1 MNELSA
7 ASFSASEAPRGKAN
21 EGDEPSQVH
30 RPAMH
35 SRSGTAHPKLV
46 SKIRQVAITDLN
58 GEIVSL
64 PFGKRPR
71 SGPKVRPLLL
81 EFDEGGGEEPLG
93 SSGIA
98 CTKAAFE
105 LALADER
112 AVHPARACAAKKM
125 LVAGCCRRRAIAKAV
140 RQPSTPRQPLD
151 SKGIALRAMT

>member
-1 MNELSA
+1 
-7 ASFSASEAPRGKAN
+7 
-21 EGDEPSQVH
+21 
-30 RPAMH
+30 MH

-112 AVHPARACAAKKM
+112 AQLIRYALAQPRKCLSQDVVADGRLPKLCANRAHPAN
-125 LVAGCCRRRAIAKAV
+125 
-140 RQPSTPRQPLD
+140 PLIQ
-151 SKGIALRAMT
+151 KELLFGQ